1 LNARARH
8 TFIFALASLVSAA
21 TVLPL
26 RSLKAS
32 EDDEDEDV
40 LKLPEVHVEEEA
52 MAGEEDA
59 ERFNL
64 TPSESEDLDD
74 LPGVYV
80 TTEEIL
86 ESTPSVRVKSFGS
99 CGSPSMISLRGS
111 DATHTLVLLDD
122 IPLNDAASGL
132 VDLSTIPSFHLESLS
147 VLRGFSAS
155 APSPFHPGGVVK
167 FTSRKPE
174 PGVHGEVGLRLGV
187 YPFKGGGAPG
197 SGAKQE
203 AKPASSFFRFGAL
216 RQLTLASSVFN
227 GRLGYLLTGSLEQG
241 EGDFVYFSDNG
252 TVYNRDDDRFLL
264 RRNNHHAALSALLTL
279 LYLPDMESELKL
291 SLLEFDRSGGVA
303 GLDVIQAEETRLH
316 TGKQYLSL
324 AYNRYSDFLDFPS
337 FSARAYFKCSSIQ
350 WLDPLGEISNARQ
363 DSRSRSLG
371 GGAGLS
377 GYFRPGEAAT
387 ILWGASAG
395 VEEWDGEARYLKG
408 GNSGQDVV
416 RLSAGWNFTFFVTP
430 LMGRLKLQGSLRL
443 DFIGDRVLD
452 DSEDTV
458 ESAGAYF
465 LSPGAALEI
474 RPWKWLALSASL
486 SRNHRPAT
494 LIELFGNR
502 GLVIGS
508 SSLRPE
514 QSVLFDAGAVVDL
527 AAFLP
532 VETLE
537 VEYRFFNNRV
547 TDLIAFI
554 QNSQKT
560 MVAQNIGGARIN
572 GFELILKTGFLRM
585 VMIRLG
591 YTFLDPR
598 DSSGIEPYDGKMLPN
613 RPRHDLFFDAAVT
626 RWDLMLSYRMDF
638 LSGGSIDRAS
648 LLPIAERIIH
658 SASIEWEPSFLKG
671 FYVGLEMWNLG
682 NFIMTGRSVA
692 SGSRQYSV
700 REAVADV
707 DGYPLPGMA
716 MYFSLGYKR

>member
-1 LNARARH
+1 
-8 TFIFALASLVSAA
+8 
-21 TVLPL
+21 VLLP
-26 RSLKAS
+26 RSPKAS
-32 EDDEDEDV
+32 EEDEDEDV
-40 LKLPEVHVEEEA
+40 LELPEVQVEDGA
-52 MAGEEDA
+52 A

-64 TPSESEDLDD
+64 TPAVIESLDD
-74 LPGVYV
+74 QPGVNV

-99 CGSPSMISLRGS
+99 YGSPSMISLRGS

-132 VDLSTIPSFHLESLS
+132 VDLSTIPAFHLESLS
-147 VLRGFSAS
+147 VFRGFSAS
-155 APSPFHPGGVVK
+155 VPSPFHPGGVVK

-174 PGVHGEVGLRLGV
+174 PGIHGEVGLRLGV
-187 YPFKGGGAPG
+187 FPFKGGAGTG
-197 SGAKQE
+197 SEAKQK

-216 RQLTLASSVFN
+216 RQLTLSSSVFN
-227 GRLGYLLTGSLEQG
+227 GRLGYLLTGSMEQS

-264 RRNNHHAALSALLTL
+264 RQNNHHAALSAMLTL

-291 SLLEFDRSGGVA
+291 SLLEFDRAGGSA
-303 GLDVIQAEETRLH
+303 GLDVIQAEKTRLH
-316 TGKQYLSL
+316 TSKQYLSL
-324 AYNRYSDFLDFPS
+324 VYNRYSDFLDFPS
-337 FSARAYFKCSSIQ
+337 FSARTYFKCSSIQ

-377 GYFRPGEAAT
+377 GYFKPAKAAAL
-387 ILWGASAG
+387 LWGASAG
-395 VEEWDGEARYLKG
+395 VEEWDGETRYLRG
-408 GNSGQDVV
+408 ENQEQDVV
-416 RLSAGWNFTFFVTP
+416 RLSAGWNFTFFAAP
-430 LMGRLKLQGSLRL
+430 LGGRLKIQGSLRL
-443 DFIGDRVLD
+443 DFIGDRVLGDSGD
-452 DSEDTV
+452 DV
-458 ESAGAYF
+458 ESSGAYF
-465 LSPGAALEI
+465 LSPGAALEL

-502 GLVIGS
+502 GLVIGN

-527 AAFLP
+527 ATVIP

-572 GFELILKTGFLRM
+572 GFELTLKTGFLRT

-591 YTFLDPR
+591 YTLLDPR
-598 DSSGIEPYDGKMLPN
+598 DTSGIEPYDGNMLPN
-613 RPRHDLFFDAAVT
+613 RPRHDLFFDASLS
-626 RWDLMLSYRMDF
+626 RWDVTLSYRMDF
-638 LSGGSIDRAS
+638 LSGGSVDRAS
-648 LLPIAERIIH
+648 LHPIAKRLLH
-658 SASIEWEPSFLKG
+658 SVSIEWEPSLVKG
-671 FYVGLEMWNLG
+671 LYLGLEIWNLG
-682 NFIMTGRSVA
+682 NFIMTERQVE
-692 SGSRQYSV
+692 SGSRQYTIE
-700 REAVADV
+700 EAVADV

-716 MYFSLGYKR
+716 MYVSLGYKM